1 MIKTVEGV
9 EYITVPEEKSGYC
22 NGCVAEANS
31 ESCKALQEPHF
42 CKDIKSIFKKKG
54 KTMKIIDYKSL
65 ICNTSYN
72 ILSAKLEDEVK
83 RKYGID
89 DIEELVSSEIENIE
103 NDDVKNFIDSLVE
116 DSTNNEKVEL
126 RDEVVR
132 SAVEDFLRRMTSYD
146 IYGYDSI
153 EEVTEVAEN
162 ILTEELIDTLIDEN
176 FEEFKEQFF
185 DSVFEVIADSEILS
199 SVEFI
204 FSEASEKVMEK
215 VINDIIHRKVAS
227 FILDNF

>member
-1 MIKTVEGV
+1 
-9 EYITVPEEKSGYC
+9 
-22 NGCVAEANS
+22 
-31 ESCKALQEPHF
+31 
-42 CKDIKSIFKKKG
+42 
-54 KTMKIIDYKSL
+54 MKIIDYKSL

-126 RDEVVR
+126 RDEVVHN
-132 SAVEDFLRRMTSYD
+132 AVEDFLRRMTSYD

-204 FSEASEKVMEK
+204 FSEANEKVMEK